1 MTRAEVPLQFFGKL
15 RCRGD
20 FVRSAHAGGLIQSL
34 DRWMSSGIERMS
46 EDVHWKQMYDQ
57 ARPVHFLML
66 NAYKG
71 SAVVGHLLP
80 SADSSGRRYP
90 FVLACG
96 VDVPAE
102 ARSLGLSP
110 LLFQSS
116 WTKLHED
123 MRRASAATEDDAS
136 VCLHS
141 LQTAL
146 VPGPGDPVLLARE
159 FDAFVHQ
166 TSLGSYAQTL
176 GLPGGMD
183 SVRQLLLALGLLL
196 QPLTDAR
203 PQEVDKGIWLPL
215 PKTVW
220 ARPLFAAFWTDL
232 IAMFIGAKGHDL
244 TLIVPAGTDDDGGLR
259 VCFSAGS
266 PAVLQALMDERHSA
280 EVFIPI
286 TDTDWVQS
294 YLDGDYGLKKF
305 ASYLQQPSMS
315 LAQVRQSFQE
325 AFLGV

>member
-1 MTRAEVPLQFFGKL
+1 MSRMDVPLQFFGKL
-15 RCRGD
+15 PCRGD
-20 FVRSAHAGGLIQSL
+20 FVRSTNAGGLIQSL
-34 DRWMSSGIERMS
+34 DRWMSSGMEMMS

-57 ARPVHFLML
+57 ARPVHVLML
-66 NAYKG
+66 NTTKG
-71 SAVVGHLLP
+71 SAVVAHLRP

-90 FVLACG
+90 FVLACAM
-96 VDVPAE
+96 DVPSE
-102 ARSLGLSP
+102 TRSLGLCP

-123 MRRASAATEDDAS
+123 MRQASNATEDSAS
-136 VCLHS
+136 VCLHT
-141 LQTAL
+141 LQASQ
-146 VPGPGDPVLLARE
+146 VPGPGDLVILGRE
-159 FDAFVHQ
+159 FDAFIHQ
-166 TSLGSYAQTL
+166 TSLGSFSQTL
-176 GLPGGMD
+176 GLAGGMEAL
-183 SVRQLLLALGLLL
+183 RQLLLALGVLL
-196 QPLTDAR
+196 QPLMDAR
-203 PQEVDKGIWLPL
+203 PQEVDKGVWLPL
-215 PKTVW
+215 PTTVW

-244 TLIVPAGTDDDGGLR
+244 TLLLPASVEDRGGLR

-266 PAVLQALMDERHSA
+266 PAVLQAVMDERRSE

-286 TDTDWVQS
+286 TDTDWVKT

-305 ASYLQQPSMS
+305 SSYLQQPSMS